1 MLLVEVKPY
10 LTMENVIN
18 AVLGGLYTFAINA
31 FEVLDYSACWIY
43 YCEISQ
49 FKILCVIWVAL

>member
-18 AVLGGLYTFAINA
+18 AVLGGLYTFAINP
-31 FEVLDYSACWIY
+31 FQVLD
-43 YCEISQ
+43 
-49 FKILCVIWVAL
+49 LLDLLL